1 MNSTHATI
9 TALHTYPV
17 KSCRGLSLADVKL
30 TRRGLAYDRE
40 WMVVDTAG
48 HFLTQRDL
56 PRMALIETALTLNTL
71 RLTLPGQ
78 SESVE
83 LSLYDTSLP
92 RCRVRVWRDDCDAFD
107 EGSVAAGQL
116 SEFLGKAVRLVRFDS
131 VYKRHSNPQWTKGMV
146 AENHFSDGFPVLVLS
161 DESLEAL
168 NHRLDVPLPM
178 NRFRPNIVIRGLGP
192 HGEDGVSVLSGD
204 GFEIHLVKPCVRCSV
219 TAVDQ
224 MTTAV
229 SNEPLRTLAV
239 YRRDEA
245 LNGITFGMNGI
256 VIADADSLLTVGV
269 CLDVS
274 PTG

>member
-9 TALHTYPV
+9 TDLYTYPV
-17 KSCRGLSLADVKL
+17 KSCRGLFLTEVKL

-48 HFLTQRDL
+48 QFLTQRDL

-78 SESVE
+78 SESLE

-92 RCRVRVWRDDCDAFD
+92 RCRVRVWQDDCDAFD
-107 EGSVAAGQL
+107 EGSAAAGQL

-131 VYKRHSNPQWTKGMV
+131 AHRRYSNPQWTQGMV
-146 AENHFSDGFPVLVLS
+146 VENRFSDGFPVLVLS

-192 HGEDGVSVLSGD
+192 HGEDDVSVLSGD
-204 GFEIHLVKPCVRCSV
+204 GFEIHLVKPCVRCRV
-219 TAVDQ
+219 TAIDQ

-229 SNEPLRTLAV
+229 GKEPLRTLAV

-256 VIADADSLLTVGV
+256 VISGADSLLTVGACLNV
-269 CLDVS
+269 CPS
-274 PTG
+274 G